1 MLEILLGG
9 AIPNDRSTH
18 GSVSARPSAGGSPM
32 RYATISLTG
41 NDAQIA
47 PLLDRFARSDDVT
60 LESTRH
66 MGPINDGQ
74 YVGLVDLQGDL
85 SAAER
90 LLTASKDVV
99 RYDVTGTNG
108 SGVAY
113 LQCRSIGLIGD
124 LLAILYAHDIVLDWP
139 IDHREL
145 DGTQGSRVTVIGTRS
160 GIQQAVAELPGE
172 VTFELE
178 KTGTY
183 NPDTGHFSGLLT
195 DSQME
200 LLELAVQEGYYEV
213 PRETTHR
220 DLASKLSLSAGTV
233 SDRLQRIERR
243 LITAYV
249 D

>member
-1 MLEILLGG
+1 
-9 AIPNDRSTH
+9 
-18 GSVSARPSAGGSPM
+18 M
-32 RYATISLTG
+32 RYATIILTG
-41 NDAQIA
+41 DDAQIA

-85 SAAER
+85 AAAEG
-90 LLTASKDVV
+90 LLAASEDVV
-99 RYDVTGTNG
+99 RYDVTGTDG

-160 GIQQAVAELPGE
+160 GIQRAVAELPGA

-178 KTGTY
+178 KTGPY
-183 NPDTGHFSGLLT
+183 DPDTGRFSGLLT
-195 DSQME
+195 DKQVG

-213 PRETTHR
+213 PRETTHQ
-220 DLASKLSLSAGTV
+220 DLASKLDLAAGTV